1 MHKTF
6 FTTSNFN
13 HLTLSIFFYLLI
25 KNQNLTHQDCL
36 HNLPLVKF
44 CKLITLDWH
53 KYSLLSLMLFHRP
66 IVKQN
71 VWILTKKKLMQ
82 SDFLNDTK
90 WVTHRS
96 DIPEKMRVKSKICEI
111 WNGITIEPICL
122 LFALSQGFYAIVSKV
137 NWLDFC
143 ATMLSEHTIK
153 IKKTLK
159 AKWQS

>member
-1 MHKTF
+1 M
-6 FTTSNFN
+6 N
-13 HLTLSIFFYLLI
+13 I
-25 KNQNLTHQDCL
+25 QQDCL
-36 HNLPLVKF
+36 HNLPLLKF
-44 CKLITLDWH
+44 CMLITLDWQ
-53 KYSLLSLMLFHRP
+53 KCSLLSLMLFHRP
-66 IVKQN
+66 IAKQN

-137 NWLDFC
+137 IWLVFC
-143 ATMLSEHTIK
+143 ETNISATQLKCTSKTIK
-153 IKKTLK
+153 VQNQI
-159 AKWQS
+159 S